1 MFIYAALPILVQ
13 TLGMREWKPKSR
25 ILFFLV
31 IALLHIIYCL
41 SISGRRLRMLLFI
54 SGIILYELMNSYKMW
69 KPLSTLQQS
78 LATIGFIF
86 VVLPIIYTFD
96 IQCDILPAFLGTV
109 EDTRH
114 YRVITLA
121 ATVWFFLLVCFRS
134 TKGILHRVL
143 TWRPLMWVGNVS
155 FSLFLAHSLVLN
167 FFELFF
173 KKIIPQQP
181 TTPLF
186 FWSVMPIAYAMA
198 FIAAMV
204 LYVTVERPFSLK
216 KMNKVQ
222 PQVQPEVREYAL
234 SKSTD

>member
-1 MFIYAALPILVQ
+1 MITVSWILSYDVFIYAALPILVQ

-109 EDTRH
+109 ENTRH
-114 YRVITLA
+114 YRVIPIRYGETAFTA
-121 ATVWFFLLVCFRS
+121 AT
-134 TKGILHRVL
+134 K
-143 TWRPLMWVGNVS
+143 
-155 FSLFLAHSLVLN
+155 
-167 FFELFF
+167 
-173 KKIIPQQP
+173 
-181 TTPLF
+181 
-186 FWSVMPIAYAMA
+186 
-198 FIAAMV
+198 
-204 LYVTVERPFSLK
+204 
-216 KMNKVQ
+216 
-222 PQVQPEVREYAL
+222 
-234 SKSTD
+234 